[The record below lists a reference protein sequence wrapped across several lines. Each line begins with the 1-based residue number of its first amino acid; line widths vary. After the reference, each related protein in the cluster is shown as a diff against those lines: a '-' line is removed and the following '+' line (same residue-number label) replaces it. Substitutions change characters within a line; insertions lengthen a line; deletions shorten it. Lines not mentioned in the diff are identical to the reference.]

1 MFASHSQAKEFQIRF
16 QLTNLSKGDQSISD
30 YFRKVRFHV
39 DSLAVAGNI
48 LLDKDVVTYLLNSL
62 GSTFESFTTYVITQV
77 ESLNSH
83 ELF

>member
-39 DSLAVAGNI
+39 DSLAITGNI
-48 LLDKDVVTYLLNSL
+48 LLDKDVATYLLNSL